1 MEGNNKEGMSPPAL
15 AQERLRE
22 GNRRFVASRN
32 KDRDLMTEVKAT
44 AGGQTPFATILH
56 CIDSRVS
63 AELIFDQGVGDLF
76 SVRVAGNIINQDI
89 LGSLEFAN
97 IASTSKIIVVMGHT
111 SCGAVGA
118 ACNHARFDDMV
129 NLNKLIRMIEPA
141 VTAVTEPIE
150 QGERNSGNTD
160 FLNRV
165 ARKNV
170 ELTVKNLKNESRAL
184 ALRAEDPS
192 QLKIVGAMYDVSTG
206 VVEFFNDE
214 ENS

>member
-1 MEGNNKEGMSPPAL
+1 
-15 AQERLRE
+15 
-22 GNRRFVASRN
+22 
-32 KDRDLMTEVKAT
+32 
-44 AGGQTPFATILH
+44 
-56 CIDSRVS
+56 
-63 AELIFDQGVGDLF
+63 
-76 SVRVAGNIINQDI
+76 
-89 LGSLEFAN
+89 
-97 IASTSKIIVVMGHT
+97 
-111 SCGAVGA
+111 
-118 ACNHARFDDMV
+118 
-129 NLNKLIRMIEPA
+129 MIEPA